1 MKWRDLYA
9 EDQDAGNQKRHSL
22 VPAVSG
28 RQQGDQYHTEIYAN
42 KGTGRYFRVY
52 AEVEREPVNHE

>member
-1 MKWRDLYA
+1 MLKIRM
-9 EDQDAGNQKRHSL
+9 
-22 VPAVSG
+22 
-28 RQQGDQYHTEIYAN
+28 QGTRKDIRWFRRFLEGSREINIIQISEIYAN